1 MCIVTLYKM
10 HSAAALVAQINAM
23 APPAHMVPLQSSS
36 FMEKLL
42 LLLLIAACMLLL
54 DIIGICSTV
63 AGTGRGAGTGVALLH
78 FGGYHQ
84 LDERCL
90 RPQGFH

>member
-1 MCIVTLYKM
+1 M
-10 HSAAALVAQINAM
+10 HSATALVAQINAM
-23 APPAHMVPLQSSS
+23 PPPAHMVLFQSSS

-63 AGTGRGAGTGVALLH
+63 AGTGRVAGTGVVLLH
-78 FGGYHQ
+78 FGSYHQ

>member
-1 MCIVTLYKM
+1 
-10 HSAAALVAQINAM
+10 
-23 APPAHMVPLQSSS
+23 MVLFQSSS

-63 AGTGRGAGTGVALLH
+63 AGTTGRVAGTGVALLH
-78 FGGYHQ
+78 FGSSYHQ

>member
-1 MCIVTLYKM
+1 
-10 HSAAALVAQINAM
+10 
-23 APPAHMVPLQSSS
+23 MVLFQSSS

-63 AGTGRGAGTGVALLH
+63 AGTGRVAGTGVALLH
-78 FGGYHQ
+78 FGSCHQ

-90 RPQGFH
+90 WPLGFH

>member
-1 MCIVTLYKM
+1 
-10 HSAAALVAQINAM
+10 
-23 APPAHMVPLQSSS
+23 MVLLQSSS

-63 AGTGRGAGTGVALLH
+63 AGTGRVAGTGVALLH
-78 FGGYHQ
+78 FGS
-84 LDERCL
+84 
-90 RPQGFH
+90 